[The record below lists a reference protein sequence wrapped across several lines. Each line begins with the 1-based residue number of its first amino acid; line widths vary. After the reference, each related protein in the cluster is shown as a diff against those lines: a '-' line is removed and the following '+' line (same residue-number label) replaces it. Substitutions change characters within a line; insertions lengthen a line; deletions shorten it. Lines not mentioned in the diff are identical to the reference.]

1 MAFSNLTHRQISR
14 KKAVIIAASLA
25 LLGGIALFLYGEWTT
40 SVGIEGVFHYLF
52 RMIGLILLGM
62 SLLIFGI
69 ALITR
74 MATVFRKMDP
84 IDRKETVSRA
94 TQQILTAFLNVLVYG
109 GLFLLAMGGLSALDG
124 ASLIRVAIVFVVW
137 IFCVMSFIAYRRYRK
152 KHKMSYSIMGEIGV
166 SLLLLF
172 LGAGMFWVGASGTTD
187 AAQDLSE
194 GPKAEDMFLVDAELE
209 NPHWRYQF
217 IVQPNHVL
225 TFYTADEN
233 RIVLYVLEADVD
245 KAKAINDLGN
255 FVHVTYYPRTQVFC
269 EAQLWKDGRQA
280 MGPELMA
287 RLHETYDLV
296 LS

>member
-109 GLFLLAMGGLSALDG
+109 GLFL
-124 ASLIRVAIVFVVW
+124 
-137 IFCVMSFIAYRRYRK
+137 
-152 KHKMSYSIMGEIGV
+152 
-166 SLLLLF
+166 
-172 LGAGMFWVGASGTTD
+172 
-187 AAQDLSE
+187 
-194 GPKAEDMFLVDAELE
+194 
-209 NPHWRYQF
+209 
-217 IVQPNHVL
+217 
-225 TFYTADEN
+225 
-233 RIVLYVLEADVD
+233 
-245 KAKAINDLGN
+245 
-255 FVHVTYYPRTQVFC
+255 
-269 EAQLWKDGRQA
+269 
-280 MGPELMA
+280 
-287 RLHETYDLV
+287 
-296 LS
+296 